1 MKYYMDTCIKTD
13 FDSAVSLV
21 KKSLEQYGF
30 GVVSEIDIKD
40 KLRENLG
47 VEFRKYKIIGVCNPQ
62 FAYKALQYEDKI
74 GVMLPCN
81 IIVQEKENEIEIAA
95 VDPSRSMSTIAN
107 YELGLIALEL
117 KQDLLKIIESLN

>member
-1 MKYYMDTCIKTD
+1 MDTCIKTD